1 MDHRNLVVL
10 TGRLTADP
18 ELRYLPSGAPVANFS
33 VAVNRSSRKK
43 DGTFEDILEGYF
55 DCEVF
60 DNLAIALAESLPKG
74 AKVQLT
80 GSLLQKRYEN
90 SAGQSVSKIAIRVR
104 SIARVLAAA
113 KVKQG
118 AGNGQAQ
125 VAQPA

>member
-90 SAGQSVSKIAIRVR
+90 SAGQSVSKIGIRVR